1 MSLWAYIV
9 QVSETSVCVELT
21 EFAILLNVF
30 HNYIFCLFLEREINT
45 QELHSTL
52 YQTSETQ
59 AMALVWKT
67 EKMNH

>member
-9 QVSETSVCVELT
+9 RVSETSVCVELT
-21 EFAILLNVF
+21 EFAIRLNVF
-30 HNYIFCLFLEREINT
+30 HNYIICLFLEREINT

-59 AMALVWKT
+59 AMALVWET
-67 EKMNH
+67 EKMND